1 MTSKLTPRQQELR
14 QWLLDHDVTYPALGA
29 ALGLSLSRTKRLI
42 RDEYISTDIHGRLR
56 ALGIPAE
63 LLPPALDKKRGP
75 KPKVP
80 RFPGLADAAT
90 TITPP
95 QSGNPAT
102 EEGSFA

>member
-1 MTSKLTPRQQELR
+1 MASQRSPRPESLR
-14 QWLLDHDVTYPALGA
+14 KWLRAHDITLA
-29 ALGLSLSRTKRLI
+29 ALGKALGVSDTRARELI
-42 RDEYISTDIHGRLR
+42 VADTIPTWLHARAS
-56 ALGIPAE
+56 ALGIPVE

-95 QSGNPAT
+95 QGGNPAT